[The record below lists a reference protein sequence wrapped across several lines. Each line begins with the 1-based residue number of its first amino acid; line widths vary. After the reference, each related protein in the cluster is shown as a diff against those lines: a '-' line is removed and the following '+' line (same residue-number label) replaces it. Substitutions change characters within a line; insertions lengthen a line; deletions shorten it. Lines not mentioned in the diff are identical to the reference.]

1 MRISVVIPVFN
12 GEKHIENCLK
22 SVQSQTFGD
31 FECLC
36 VDNGSTDKT
45 VQIVSDFAA
54 QDSRFKLVFSEHKGK
69 QAGARNTGLEQAQ
82 SDLITYV
89 DADDFIHPRMLEI
102 LLSVMERKNADAVG
116 CAFKKEHRPYSG
128 AFDALKPFK
137 TTVYDNPFDAFLTKR
152 AVAVS
157 ACTRLFKRDCLK
169 NIRFIEGIFFEDVP
183 WAFGLF
189 SEIGRYVQISAP
201 LYYYYI
207 NPASTMRSD
216 WSDEKTRSY
225 IEVIRAVAAYTKANR
240 PADWRRVQKLVL
252 NRRVKMIVK
261 RLNKTPADKRAEA
274 VDYACR
280 EIGKLYDEGIVSY
293 AGLKPWHRFAVW
305 KLLRKRKIKSND

>member
-12 GEKHIENCLK
+12 GEKHIESCLK
-22 SVQSQTFGD
+22 SVRAQTFPD

-45 VQIVSDFAA
+45 AQIVSEFAA
-54 QDSRFKLVFSEHKGK
+54 RDARFKLIFSDHAGK
-69 QAGARNTGLEQAQ
+69 QAGARNKGLEQAQ
-82 SDLITYV
+82 GDLITYV

-102 LLSVMERKNADAVG
+102 LLSVMERESADAVG
-116 CAFKKEHRPYSG
+116 CAFKKEYTPYSG
-128 AFDALKPFK
+128 VFKAVKPFK
-137 TTVYDNPFDAFLTKR
+137 TTVYNDPFAAFLTKR

-157 ACTRLFKRDCLK
+157 ACTRLFKRECLK
-169 NIRFIEGIFFEDVP
+169 NIRFMEGIFFEDVP
-183 WAFGLF
+183 WAFALF

-216 WSDEKTRSY
+216 WSDEKKRSY

-240 PADWRRVQKLVL
+240 SADWKRVQKLVL
-252 NRRVKMIVK
+252 NKRVKMIVK
-261 RLNKTPADKRAEA
+261 RLKKTPADKRAEA
-274 VDYACR
+274 VDYARR

-293 AGLKPWHRFAVW
+293 AGLKPWHRFFVW
-305 KLLRKRKIKSND
+305 KLLRKRKN